1 VRKVKITL
9 PASTTLP
16 GNLGLALGLYTT
28 IEMTE
33 RADDR
38 FMVDTDGE
46 GAGSYGLALHHP
58 VALGLMRAFQEQE
71 HAALGLHI
79 HIHNQ
84 IPIASGLGA
93 EAAFYVAG
101 ILGANNLLGGVYSRA
116 QMLEMAAR
124 ASSAPAQ
131 VVASFLG
138 GLTTS
143 LIQEGKLIQCAL
155 PIQQFQAVIALP
167 DLPKYADSIARAVPE
182 RALLSDALNTMQRI
196 PLLMEAF
203 RKGDW
208 KLLAPALEDRLH
220 LPYLKPHLPGYD
232 RAVEFAS
239 RAGAATTALCG
250 EGPALIAFAPK
261 EPLKVAA
268 ALEFAFQESGV
279 KTRTWCVTVDTQGV
293 VVSVAQSA

>member
-1 VRKVKITL
+1 MRKVKITL

-33 RADDR
+33 QTDDR
-38 FMVDTDGE
+38 FIVDADGE
-46 GAGSYGLALHHP
+46 GAGSYGLGLHHP
-58 VALGLMRAFQEQE
+58 VALGLMRVFQEQE
-71 HAALGLHI
+71 RAALGLHI

-84 IPIASGLGA
+84 IPIAAGLGA

-101 ILGANNLLGGVYSRA
+101 ILGANNLLGGIYSRA

-143 LIQEGKLIQCAL
+143 LMQDGKLIQCAL
-155 PIQQFQAVIALP
+155 PIQQFQAVVALP
-167 DLPKYADSIARAVPE
+167 DLPKYAAATARAVPE
-182 RALLSDALNTMQRI
+182 RVLLSDALNAMQRI
-196 PLLMEAF
+196 PLLIEAL

-208 KLLAPALEDRLH
+208 KLLAPALENRLR
-220 LPYLKPHLPGYD
+220 LSYLKPHLTGYD
-232 RAVEFAS
+232 QAVEFAS
-239 RAGAATTALCG
+239 RAGAAATALCG
-250 EGPALIAFAPK
+250 DGPALIAFAPK
-261 EPLKVAA
+261 EPLRVAS
-268 ALEFAFQESGV
+268 ALEFAFQEAGV
-279 KTRTWCVTVDTQGV
+279 KARTWTLAIDTQGV
-293 VVSVAQSA
+293 VVSAAQSA